1 MTDLDNHQPPD
12 DLPSLHLRFL
22 NHAGKLLAA
31 AQDCSDQ
38 DVDDIEVRRVISAS
52 YYAAF
57 HSICIAIA
65 DRFSPAIEC
74 NADIGRLPAHKD
86 VVTAATDLSN
96 CRNCWVEP
104 IPDEARL
111 LGQYVRELYSTRL
124 RADYS
129 ADSYFPLQDAERC
142 HRMAGY
148 VVETIGLLHGLHPD
162 ALQAFLLCC
171 LGLKKKNR

>member
-1 MTDLDNHQPPD
+1 MTDSDNQQHEE
-12 DLPSLHLRFL
+12 LPALHLRFL
-22 NHAGKLLAA
+22 NHAGSLLHTARV
-31 AQDCSDQ
+31 SGDQ
-38 DVDDIEVRRVISAS
+38 IDDIEVRRVISAS

-57 HSICIAIA
+57 HSICFAIA
-65 DRFSPAIEC
+65 ERFSPAVEC

-86 VVTAATDLSN
+86 VVAAATDLSN

-129 ADSYFPLQDAERC
+129 ADSVFPLLDAERS
-142 HRMAGY
+142 HQMAEY
-148 VVETIGLLHGLHPD
+148 VVETMNRLHGLHPN